1 LKKINDLIRLP
12 NILYD
17 KIDLIIIYLSALQ
30 LFFFLIRLI
39 KNYNIFSVLIS
50 INKFSQNLLIC
61 TLLLIYILSKYEKR
75 KTTILKYFLVT
86 LLILDILIFLIE
98 INDSQPFDIKD
109 KETIDHLIISF
120 FCLILD
126 GFLCYKSFVNKNVMN
141 FENSEVKKLDNII
154 NKEENLIEE
163 QNNNKENNE
172 FLNTIYYQNLTN
184 INIIISI
191 YFYTLITF
199 LISYFVDIFLY
210 FSYKSGIQENNNI
223 NNDTIYNNTNFNET
237 INNHDNNT
245 INNIYIYNSQ
255 NDDNQCNFLELIL
268 CFIYFLLRDILPY
281 LVIFLMFFY
290 YKLKYYHRSS
300 F

>member
-1 LKKINDLIRLP
+1 
-12 NILYD
+12 
-17 KIDLIIIYLSALQ
+17 
-30 LFFFLIRLI
+30 
-39 KNYNIFSVLIS
+39 
-50 INKFSQNLLIC
+50 
-61 TLLLIYILSKYEKR
+61 
-75 KTTILKYFLVT
+75 
-86 LLILDILIFLIE
+86 
-98 INDSQPFDIKD
+98 
-109 KETIDHLIISF
+109 
-120 FCLILD
+120 
-126 GFLCYKSFVNKNVMN
+126 MN

-154 NKEENLIEE
+154 NKEDNLIEE

-237 INNHDNNT
+237 INNYDNNT

-290 YKLKYYHRSS
+290 YKLKQL
-300 F
+300 

>member
-1 LKKINDLIRLP
+1 
-12 NILYD
+12 
-17 KIDLIIIYLSALQ
+17 
-30 LFFFLIRLI
+30 
-39 KNYNIFSVLIS
+39 
-50 INKFSQNLLIC
+50 
-61 TLLLIYILSKYEKR
+61 
-75 KTTILKYFLVT
+75 
-86 LLILDILIFLIE
+86 
-98 INDSQPFDIKD
+98 
-109 KETIDHLIISF
+109 
-120 FCLILD
+120 
-126 GFLCYKSFVNKNVMN
+126 MN

-154 NKEENLIEE
+154 NKEDNLIEE

-255 NDDNQCNFLELIL
+255 NDDNKCNFLELIL